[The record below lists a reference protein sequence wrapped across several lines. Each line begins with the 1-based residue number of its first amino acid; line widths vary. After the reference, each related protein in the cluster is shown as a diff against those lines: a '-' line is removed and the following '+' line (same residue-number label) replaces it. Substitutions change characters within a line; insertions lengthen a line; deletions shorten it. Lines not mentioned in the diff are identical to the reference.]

1 MTNEA
6 GEGDDNVAGKLRPS
20 EVGKRKTISSA
31 QRKTDES
38 KERGKRDMGKVS
50 GLGLGLGLVK
60 EDSIYIVRL
69 GQITPTSL

>member
-38 KERGKRDMGKVS
+38 KERGKRDMAKVS
-50 GLGLGLGLVK
+50 GLGLGLVK